1 MAVKLTKDGPVY
13 SPASRLM
20 DEAIELVLQERS
32 PYPDRAWFLDYDA
45 PQLGDS
51 IAQAFDDDHAVVLV
65 WPDGSAR
72 VLEPQPGERIPAPAA
87 SAALNDSGSGI
98 DLPAA

>member
-1 MAVKLTKDGPVY
+1 
-13 SPASRLM
+13 M

-45 PQLGDS
+45 EELGES
-51 IAQAFDDDHAVVLV
+51 IAEAFDQDHSVVLV
-65 WPDGSAR
+65 WPDGSSR
-72 VLEPQPGERIPAPAA
+72 VLQPSEPIPAPAP
-87 SAALNDSGSGI
+87 SAAFKDSGSGV

>member
-1 MAVKLTKDGPVY
+1 MAVTITKDGPIY

-45 PQLGDS
+45 EQLGES
-51 IAQAFDDDHAVVLV
+51 IADAFDDRASVILV
-65 WPDGSAR
+65 WPDGSSR
-72 VLEPQPGERIPAPAA
+72 VLQPSEPIPAPAP
-87 SAALNDSGSGI
+87 SAALSESGSGV